1 MPEINIKAIVT
12 SQANYKKTLTS
23 LLAKNP
29 QKSFTA
35 QDVGIA
41 GQSLSRLADY
51 GVLEVVDTIEGFI
64 PIDKKEGT
72 FRRVSIN
79 VYEVRC
85 DLLSLIQNYD
95 EYKKSIAADKIKKKI
110 AYFQAQIDQAEQQLE
125 KLELS
130 Y

>member
-12 SQANYKKTLTS
+12 SQANYKKTLTN

-110 AYFQAQIDQAEQQLE
+110 AYFQAQLDQAEQQLE

>member
-12 SQANYKKTLTS
+12 SQANYKKTLTN